1 MRYLLNLPLGLAAL
15 LQVWFAGLVLMPGPW
30 AGWSDGPS
38 RGAMGL
44 VMLEP
49 ALFTWLLLLP
59 VPAAAVFAGAFDW
72 LPVRRR
78 RWQLMLVAGASVLAL
93 LLTVPCVFVAIG
105 SSAAVGD
112 SDSQHIGRVLILGA
126 TIAATLVPLVVM
138 AWLAWVIDAPP
149 LLRHAALPRDIGLAA
164 LALTALTGGIL
175 GTQMLG
181 EEFRVYRETAE
192 RYRQI
197 DDERDVA
204 IRTGFAKLSDA
215 SELRSWVG
223 YTDRFTPSDIRQAA
237 LRGLAA
243 RPTLE
248 PDLIAALQQSDTDF
262 ADNTLLAI
270 GALSFKPS
278 AALEAPLRAAF
289 VRLARKIRSV
299 REPGSGNDFGSY
311 LDGFFEER
319 LAAMIVV
326 SKKMADSAGVDL
338 RDALRDVQGAIA
350 EAYPDSKSAK
360 TYPREV
366 AAAGAHI
373 EAVLAARRQRN

>member
-30 AGWSDGPS
+30 TGWSDGPS

-49 ALFTWLLLLP
+49 ALFAWLLLLP

-112 SDSQHIGRVLILGA
+112 SDSQHLGRLLILGA

-149 LLRHAALPRDIGLAA
+149 LLRHAALPRDISLAA

-192 RYRQI
+192 SYRQM

-215 SELRSWVG
+215 SPLRSWVG
-223 YTDRFTPSDIRQAA
+223 YTDRFTPTDIRQAA
-237 LRGLAA
+237 LRGLAT

-262 ADNTLLAI
+262 ADNTLLVVA
-270 GALSFKPS
+270 ALSFQPS

-289 VRLARKIRSV
+289 VRLARKIRTV

-319 LAAMIVV
+319 LAAMLVV

-338 RDALRDVQGAIA
+338 RDALRDVQDAIA

-360 TYPREV
+360 TYPRDVV
-366 AAAGAHI
+366 AAAAHI
-373 EAVLAARRQRN
+373 DAALAARRQRN

>member
-1 MRYLLNLPLGLAAL
+1 VRYLLNLPLGLAAL
-15 LQVWFAGLVLMPGPW
+15 LQLLFAGLVLMPGPW

-49 ALFTWLLLLP
+49 ALFAWLLLLP

-78 RWQLMLVAGASVLAL
+78 RWQLMLVAGASVVTL
-93 LLTVPCVFVAIG
+93 LLTVPCVIVAIG
-105 SSAAVGD
+105 GSAAVGD

-149 LLRHAALPRDIGLAA
+149 LLRHAALPRGIGLGA

-181 EEFRVYRETAE
+181 EEFRIYRETAE
-192 RYRQI
+192 RYRQM

-223 YTDRFTPSDIRQAA
+223 YTDRFTPNDIRQAA

-270 GALSFKPS
+270 AALSFQPS

-289 VRLARKIRSV
+289 VRLARKIRTV

-319 LAAMIVV
+319 LAAILVV
-326 SKKMADSAGVDL
+326 LKKMADSAGVDL
-338 RDALRDVQGAIA
+338 RDALRDVQSAIA

-366 AAAGAHI
+366 AAAAAHI
-373 EAVLAARRQRN
+373 EAALAARRQRN